1 MGKQKYSK
9 QIPQFFYV
17 NWFLQG
23 ECKEWLW
30 PGFGDNIRVLKWIF
44 ERCDGVDNAIKTP
57 IGYLPAEGALDISG
71 LNMTPA
77 AEQKLLYVD
86 VKKWKE
92 EVKGLETYFS
102 IFGNKFPLSLKKQL
116 DALKQR
122 LSECGS

>member
-1 MGKQKYSK
+1 M
-9 QIPQFFYV
+9 
-17 NWFLQG
+17 
-23 ECKEWLW
+23 E
-30 PGFGDNIRVLKWIF
+30 
-44 ERCDGVDNAIKTP
+44 NAIKTP